1 MSMIL
6 GMLPSI
12 LMIVAP
18 ILITAIGG
26 MICEKAGVV
35 NIALEGLMA
44 IGACTAAAA
53 HVLMEASGMNH
64 SLSLFLALAMGFVTG
79 GLFSLVH
86 AVAAI
91 NLNADQTISGT
102 GINLLSSGV
111 TIFASQILF
120 NSDRTREFRMGMQ
133 TDALGIYPTAYIALV
148 VVLLSWFVLYKLP
161 VGMHLR
167 ACGERWFV
175 LYKLP
180 VGMHLRACGEHPGAA
195 ESVGIN
201 VKKMRYWAVFTSGV
215 LAGLAGGCVVL
226 TQTIQYTSNTING
239 RGFIALA
246 AVSFGRWTPLGVTGA
261 ALLFGTA
268 QAFAIIANNIPA
280 LKVLP
285 TEVFNI
291 LPYMVTLAA
300 LVLFSGKNYA
310 PSAAGKP
317 YEKGA
322 S

>member
-1 MSMIL
+1 MSTII

-12 LMIVAP
+12 LMIVSP

-26 MICEKAGVV
+26 MICEKSGVV

-44 IGACTAAAA
+44 IGACTAAAS
-53 HVLMEASGMNH
+53 HVIMESAGVPH
-64 SLSLFLALAMGFVTG
+64 SLSIFVALFSGALAG
-79 GLFSLVH
+79 GLFSLIH

-102 GINLLSSGV
+102 GINLLSAGV

-120 NSDRTREFRMGMQ
+120 SADRTREFRMGMQ
-133 TDALGIYPTAYIALV
+133 TDALGIYPTAYLAIAIV
-148 VVLLSWFVLYKLP
+148 AISWFVLYKLP
-161 VGMHLR
+161 
-167 ACGERWFV
+167 F
-175 LYKLP
+175 
-180 VGMHLRACGEHPGAA
+180 GMHLRACGEHPSAA

-201 VKKMRYWAVFTSGV
+201 VKKIRYLAVFTSGC
-215 LAGLAGGCVVL
+215 LAGLAGGCCVL

-246 AVSFGRWTPLGVTGA
+246 AVSFGRWRPLGVMGA
-261 ALLFGTA
+261 AFLFGTA

-280 LKVLP
+280 LRVLP

-291 LPYMVTLAA
+291 LPYVVTLVA

-310 PSAAGKP
+310 PSAAGKA

>member
-1 MSMIL
+1 MNTIL
-6 GMLPSI
+6 GMIPSV

-26 MICEKAGVV
+26 MICEKSGVV

-44 IGACTAAAA
+44 IGACTAAAS
-53 HVLMEASGMNH
+53 HVLMEASGFPH
-64 SLSLFLALAMGFVTG
+64 SLSIFVALFYGALAG
-79 GLFSLVH
+79 GLFSLIH
-86 AVAAI
+86 AAAAI

-102 GINLLSSGV
+102 GINLLAAGV

-120 NSDRTREFRMGMQ
+120 SADRTREFKMGMQ
-133 TDALGIYPTAYIALV
+133 TDTLGIYPTAYLAIAIV
-148 VVLLSWFVLYKLP
+148 ALSWFVLYKLP
-161 VGMHLR
+161 
-167 ACGERWFV
+167 F
-175 LYKLP
+175 
-180 VGMHLRACGEHPGAA
+180 GMHLRACGEHPSAA

-201 VKKMRYWAVFTSGV
+201 VKRIRYIAVFTSGV
-215 LAGLAGGCVVL
+215 LAGLAGGCCVL

-246 AVSFGRWTPLGVTGA
+246 AVSFGRWSPLGVTGA
-261 ALLFGTA
+261 AFLFGTA
-268 QAFAIIANNIPA
+268 QAFSIIANNIPA
-280 LKVLP
+280 LRVLP
-285 TEVFNI
+285 SEIFNI
-291 LPYMVTLAA
+291 LPYVVTLVA

>member
-1 MSMIL
+1 
-6 GMLPSI
+6 MLPSV

-26 MICEKAGVV
+26 MICEKSGVV

-53 HVLMEASGMNH
+53 HVLMEGSGMPHN
-64 SLSLFLALAMGFVTG
+64 LSLFLALVMGLLVG
-79 GLFSLVH
+79 ALFSVVH

-102 GINLLSSGV
+102 GINLLANGV

-120 NSDRTREFRMGMQ
+120 NADRTKEFRMGMQ
-133 TDALGIYPTAYIALV
+133 TDGLGVYPTAYIALA
-148 VVLLSWFVLYKLP
+148 VVLLSWFVLYKIP
-161 VGMHLR
+161 
-167 ACGERWFV
+167 F
-175 LYKLP
+175 
-180 VGMHLRACGEHPGAA
+180 GMHLRACGEHPGAA

-201 VKKMRYWAVFTSGV
+201 VKKMRYIAVISSGL

-246 AVSFGRWTPLGVTGA
+246 AVSFGRWRPLGVTGA

-280 LKVLP
+280 LRVLP

-291 LPYMVTLAA
+291 LPYVVTLAA

>member
-1 MSMIL
+1 MSMIF
-6 GMLPSI
+6 GMLPSV

-26 MICEKAGVV
+26 MICEKSGVV

-53 HVLMEASGMNH
+53 HVLMEGSGMPH
-64 SLSLFLALAMGFVTG
+64 SLSLFLALAMGFLTG

-86 AVAAI
+86 AAAAI

-102 GINLLSSGV
+102 GINLLANGV

-120 NSDRTREFRMGMQ
+120 SSDRTREFRMGMQ
-133 TDALGIYPTAYIALV
+133 TDALGIYPTAYIALA
-148 VVLLSWFVLYKLP
+148 VVLLSWFILYKLP
-161 VGMHLR
+161 
-167 ACGERWFV
+167 F
-175 LYKLP
+175 
-180 VGMHLRACGEHPGAA
+180 GMHLRACGEHPGAA

-201 VKKMRYWAVFTSGV
+201 VKRMRYWAVIASGV

-246 AVSFGRWTPLGVTGA
+246 AVSFGRWRPLGVAGA

-280 LKVLP
+280 LRVLP

-291 LPYMVTLAA
+291 LPYVVTLAA

-310 PSAAGKP
+310 PAAAGAP

>member
-1 MSMIL
+1 MSTIIN
-6 GMLPSI
+6 MLPSV

-26 MICEKAGVV
+26 MICEKSGVV

-44 IGACTAAAA
+44 IGACTAASA
-53 HVLMEASGMNH
+53 HVLMEASGVNH
-64 SLSLFLALAMGFVTG
+64 SLSLILALLMGFVVG

-86 AVAAI
+86 AAAAI

-102 GINLLSSGV
+102 GINLLSVGV

-120 NSDRTREFRMGMQ
+120 NADRTREFRMGMQ
-133 TDALGIYPTAYIALV
+133 TDALGVYPTAYIAIAV
-148 VVLLSWFVLYKLP
+148 VVISWFILYKIP
-161 VGMHLR
+161 
-167 ACGERWFV
+167 F
-175 LYKLP
+175 
-180 VGMHLRACGEHPGAA
+180 GMHLRACGEHPGAA

-201 VKKMRYWAVFTSGV
+201 VKKMRYFAVVASGV

-246 AVSFGRWTPLGVTGA
+246 AVSFGRWRPLGVAGA

-268 QAFAIIANNIPA
+268 QAFSIIANNIPA
-280 LKVLP
+280 LRVLP
-285 TEVFNI
+285 TEIFNI
-291 LPYMVTLAA
+291 LPYVVTLVA

>member
-6 GMLPSI
+6 SMFPSI

-26 MICEKAGVV
+26 MICEKSGVV

-44 IGACTAAAA
+44 IGACTAASA
-53 HVLMEASGMNH
+53 HVLMESAGVPHHISII
-64 SLSLFLALAMGFVTG
+64 LALVSGAFTG
-79 GLFSLVH
+79 GAFSLIH

-120 NSDRTREFRMGMQ
+120 SADRTREFRMGMQ
-133 TDALGIYPTAYIALV
+133 TDFLGIYPTAYIAIAV
-148 VVLLSWFVLYKLP
+148 VVLSWFILYKLP
-161 VGMHLR
+161 FGMHLR
-167 ACGERWFV
+167 S
-175 LYKLP
+175 
-180 VGMHLRACGEHPGAA
+180 CGEHPSAA

-201 VKKMRYWAVFTSGV
+201 VKKMRYFAVLSSGV

-246 AVSFGRWTPLGVTGA
+246 AVSFGRWKPLGVLGA
-261 ALLFGTA
+261 AFLFGAA

-280 LKVLP
+280 LRVLP

-291 LPYMVTLAA
+291 LPYVVTLVA

-310 PSAAGKP
+310 PRAAGKP